1 MEHPGTLFYLS
12 PKNDK
17 AKEALSHPENR
28 RFVVPTPSSRGSRF
42 GIGFHVSR
50 VPGRVIAR
58 LGRGSNAD
66 IILPERSISSI
77 HAAFEIHPET
87 KVLLLSVRAKRISSV
102 VVAPS
107 GSLHE
112 ESVDGDC
119 VLVFGQNYDLKIGPY
134 LFSFLWRPGLP
145 YILETLAL
153 EEYKKAMEREQYA
166 RSRDLPTVD
175 DSELHTW
182 HNTRIHTAN
191 RPLFREAP
199 GARRR
204 RLGRGSYGSVFAAVD
219 SISGEAFAVKVI
231 DLSQYPGG
239 IEYARSA
246 AHAEVKH
253 LQRLQHRNIIEFL
266 QSDKWRSNNPEI
278 WMPLR
283 TGSLRDLVALK
294 ETLVTRDV
302 ICDMVLEQMLS
313 ALDCTAFN
321 NICHRDVKPE
331 NILYY
336 DSSGGHG
343 QYTFQLAD
351 FGLAKNQRSA
361 RHYGGTEMYSAPEM
375 HLDVQQTPKV
385 DVWSLFVTLIEIH
398 PETAFPPPPGFSRK
412 DVFVAVQT
420 AAHQHARLTPMARK
434 DPESRASAA
443 QILVALFDGRGLTT
457 PRNKISNITSM
468 SYHSYSTTGYAVNLN
483 IRPKPKPELDPNPVW
498 QTQQQGYSQPKLSA
512 LR

>member
-1 MEHPGTLFYLS
+1 M
-12 PKNDK
+12 
-17 AKEALSHPENR
+17 AAMRALR
-28 RFVVPTPSSRGSRF
+28 RNV
-42 GIGFHVSR
+42 
-50 VPGRVIAR
+50 AC
-58 LGRGSNAD
+58 GRGSNAE
-66 IILPERSISSI
+66 IILPERSISSV

-87 KVLLLSVRAKRISSV
+87 KVLLLSVRATRISSV

-204 RLGRGSYGSVFAAVD
+204 GLGRGSYGSVFAAVD
-219 SISGEAFAVKVI
+219 SISGEAFAVK
-231 DLSQYPGG
+231 
-239 IEYARSA
+239 
-246 AHAEVKH
+246 
-253 LQRLQHRNIIEFL
+253 RNIIEFL

-302 ICDMVLEQMLS
+302 ICDIVLEQMLS

-331 NILYY
+331 NILYF

-343 QYTFQLAD
+343 QYSFQLAD
-351 FGLAKNQRSA
+351 FGLAKNQQSA

-443 QILVALFDGRGLTT
+443 QML
-457 PRNKISNITSM
+457 M